1 MCTTK
6 LVNFEKTSSGP
17 QNHPRAITQLSTSS
31 VDIAFCGRT
40 LLILMEADDEEE
52 EVFLF
57 RSRAIGLEPVKK
69 NCDDLILDM
78 FLTTTKKKILMI
90 RKRDFDFV
98 KMNRHQKEK
107 RIYIILVR
115 WERATQKKI

>member
-17 QNHPRAITQLSTSS
+17 QNHPSAITQLSTSS

-40 LLILMEADDEEE
+40 LLILMEADDDEE

-90 RKRDFDFV
+90 RKRDFV
-98 KMNRHQKEK
+98 KMNRHKKEK